1 MYAIIVTGSKQ
12 YKVKADD
19 LFDIERIE
27 GEEGKEVVFDKVLAV
42 GEEGGKLNV
51 GAPVV
56 EGATVKAQIVEQ
68 FRGIIYAC
76 PAGVILA
83 VRCSRFIIRYVA
95 QLPCRF
101 LLVPREYN
109 ILSQALSDCSRDCFF
124 HAGGTRR

>member
-56 EGATVKAQIVEQ
+56 EGVTVKAQIVEQ
-68 FRGIIYAC
+68 FRGKKIIAFKMKRRKGYRKTK
-76 PAGVILA
+76 GHRQELTR
-83 VRCSRFIIRYVA
+83 VRIVA
-95 QLPCRF
+95 I
-101 LLVPREYN
+101 N
-109 ILSQALSDCSRDCFF
+109 A
-124 HAGGTRR
+124 